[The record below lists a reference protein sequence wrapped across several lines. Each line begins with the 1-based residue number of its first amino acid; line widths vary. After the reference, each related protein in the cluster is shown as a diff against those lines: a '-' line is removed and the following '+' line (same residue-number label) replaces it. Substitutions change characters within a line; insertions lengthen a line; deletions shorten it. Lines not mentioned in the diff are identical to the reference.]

1 MAKSSA
7 HPLLPSPDEP
17 RRSGSSRSH
26 KTSLALLLAL
36 FGLLSILA
44 PSPLNFVTSTF
55 SSVQRITSP
64 SSSAESKVIGADQA
78 ALLLKDTCGQAEPI
92 LPSLDLHNTSKVW
105 DHKQKIIEW
114 HQGVI
119 RIPTQIYDD
128 IGDSDVDERWEPF
141 GDLHKYLEKTYP
153 LVHKHLKK
161 TNINTYGLIFEWE
174 GSDSSLQPIFLAAHQ
189 DVVPVLPETRDQ
201 WVHEPFSGHYD
212 GEYIWGRGSGD
223 DKSGLT
229 SILAAIELLLSDS
242 SFKPRRTVI
251 LGFGQDEEQG
261 GGRGAPAIRDWV
273 ISKYGKDSI
282 SLLIDEGSGIQE
294 IWGRTFGLPAVAEK
308 GTVNI
313 NVTVSTLGG
322 HSSVPPDHT
331 NIGLTARL
339 ITEIED
345 HPHSPSLND
354 KSPIWGFL
362 QCAARYADEIPQ
374 KIKDTTLKSIG
385 GDKDAFE
392 ELPGLLI
399 SSDYGGARKGPGQGS
414 VARALIS
421 TTQATDIIRGGL
433 KANALPEIVSF
444 LVNNRIDVSSSV
456 SELESQIY
464 NVLLPRAQTLNLSI
478 SGFGQSWSPSSE
490 ARGHVQL
497 GTAGN
502 KGGLDPAPITPTGLG
517 VGAWELLAGTS
528 RGVWASR
535 PEVSEDGR
543 IAELGEGDDL
553 TFAPYLGTGNTDT
566 SKYWDL
572 TRHIYRW
579 RHFPDKDNQGAHTI
593 NEHVSANSLIEFVR
607 FYQAIILNADASD
620 AI

>member
-1 MAKSSA
+1 MVKLSD
-7 HPLLPSPDEP
+7 HPLLPSVDEP
-17 RRSGSSRSH
+17 RRSVSGSH

-55 SSVQRITSP
+55 SSLGRSTSP
-64 SSSAESKVIGADQA
+64 SSSDLQFLKANEA
-78 ALLLKDTCGQAEPI
+78 LLKDTCGQAEPL
-92 LPSLDLHNTSKVW
+92 LPSLEVHNTSKVW

-119 RIPTQIYDD
+119 RVPTQIYDD
-128 IGDSDVDERWEPF
+128 IGDSDVDERWKPF
-141 GDLHKYLEKTYP
+141 GELHKYLEESYP

-174 GSDSSLQPIFLAAHQ
+174 GTDPSLQPVFLAAHQ

-201 WVHEPFSGHYD
+201 WVHDPFGGHYD

-229 SILAAIELLLSDS
+229 SILAAIELLLSES

-294 IWGRTFGLPAVAEK
+294 IWGRNFGLPAVAEK

-313 NVTVSTLGG
+313 NVTISTLGG

-362 QCAARYADEIPQ
+362 QCAARYADEIP
-374 KIKDTTLKSIG
+374 KEIKDTTLKSIG
-385 GDKDAFE
+385 GDKDAFGD
-392 ELPGLLI
+392 LPRLLI
-399 SSDYGGARKGPGQGS
+399 ESDYGGARKGPGQGS

-421 TTQATDIIRGGL
+421 TTQATDIIRGGV
-433 KANALPEIVSF
+433 KVNALPEVVSF
-444 LVNNRIDVSSSV
+444 IVNNRIDVASSV

-464 NVLLPRAQTLNLSI
+464 SVLLPRAQALNLSI
-478 SGFGQSWSPSSE
+478 SGFGQSWSPSSFGAVE

-497 GTAGN
+497 DSANG
-502 KGGLDPAPITPTGLG
+502 KGGLEPAPITPTGLG

-543 IAELGEGDDL
+543 IAELGEGEDL

-593 NEHVSANSLIEFVR
+593 NEHVSADSLIEFVR
-607 FYQAIILNADASD
+607 FYQAIILNADASNE
-620 AI
+620 I